1 MANDSATK
9 AYPLNLGEA
18 LTALLENR
26 VSTLPRADM
35 TGAFEDMKGAVV
47 EMIKA
52 RLAASQP
59 AH

>member
-1 MANDSATK
+1 
-9 AYPLNLGEA
+9 
-18 LTALLENR
+18 
-26 VSTLPRADM
+26 M
-35 TGAFEDMKGAVV
+35 TEAFEGMKGAVV